1 MYRKNTLV
9 ACKKALPSRRP
20 QKVQGA
26 ASRMPKQTIPTAESR
41 QDNRGVWRVREDD
54 LAAYID
60 AAYEK
65 TAERIAAGQ
74 VPDTEAAVE
83 D

>member
-1 MYRKNTLV
+1 
-9 ACKKALPSRRP
+9 
-20 QKVQGA
+20 
-26 ASRMPKQTIPTAESR
+26 MPKQTNLTAEPG

-60 AAYEK
+60 GAYAK

-74 VPDTEAAVE
+74 LNEGE
-83 D
+83 DASAED